1 MTKNLRKRI
10 IIVLMTLF
18 TITLL
23 GTLIAVNV
31 LNYNV
36 NLKHQRMAIR
46 DDVRHYGVEVFCGQV
61 KNNIKISE
69 YDYCTCV
76 VLTDNTVV
84 VMSNQL
90 PDYSSKEMKKITG
103 ELSHQNLS
111 SGSYKDLVF
120 VEADRKSGNRVYIF
134 SDNRTAKENSKNFLI
149 FSVIIF
155 VIGLLI
161 LSGVAYLL
169 SKWMIKPTEDS
180 IKAEKEFMSNISH
193 DLKTPIT
200 IIKANADMLEG
211 EFGRNKQIEYIRQ
224 ETAKMS
230 SMVNETLTLL
240 SIDSPVQQR
249 VFEEFDLSS
258 LLYEMVLPFESVAY
272 ENGITFDISIEDKIM
287 LFGDS
292 EQITRLI
299 SILMDNAMS
308 YTNENGKVK
317 ISAFRTSSK
326 IHLAFSNT
334 GKEIPKEKRE
344 KIFRRFYRDNEER
357 GGRGNHYGLGLAI
370 AHSVVQLHHGKISVK
385 CENGFNTFEIVL
397 PAQN

>member
-90 PDYSSKEMKKITG
+90 PDYSSKEMKKITR

-193 DLKTPIT
+193 DLKTP
-200 IIKANADMLEG
+200 L
-211 EFGRNKQIEYIRQ
+211 Q
-224 ETAKMS
+224 
-230 SMVNETLTLL
+230 
-240 SIDSPVQQR
+240 
-249 VFEEFDLSS
+249 
-258 LLYEMVLPFESVAY
+258 
-272 ENGITFDISIEDKIM
+272 
-287 LFGDS
+287 
-292 EQITRLI
+292 
-299 SILMDNAMS
+299 
-308 YTNENGKVK
+308 
-317 ISAFRTSSK
+317 
-326 IHLAFSNT
+326 
-334 GKEIPKEKRE
+334 
-344 KIFRRFYRDNEER
+344 
-357 GGRGNHYGLGLAI
+357 
-370 AHSVVQLHHGKISVK
+370 
-385 CENGFNTFEIVL
+385 
-397 PAQN
+397 